1 VPRLAADHNFNDQV
15 LSGLLRRL
23 PSLDVVRV
31 RHVGLAQMPDPDLLA
46 WAAAE
51 RRVLL
56 SHDRKTLIR
65 FAYERVARG
74 EPMPG
79 VIEVPRMCPV
89 GRAIDDLVVMLEC
102 TADHEWADRV
112 HYIPI

>member
-1 VPRLAADHNFNDQV
+1 MPRLAADHNFNDQIV
-15 LSGLLRRL
+15 SGLLRRL
-23 PSLDVVRV
+23 PDLDIVQV
-31 RHVGLAQMPDPDLLA
+31 RHLGLAEATDPALLA

-56 SHDRKTLIR
+56 SHDRKTLIG

-79 VIEVPRMCPV
+79 VIEAPRAYPV
-89 GRAIDDLVVMLEC
+89 GRAIDDLMILLAC
-102 TADHEWADRV
+102 TADDEWPDRV
-112 HYIPI
+112 HFIPM